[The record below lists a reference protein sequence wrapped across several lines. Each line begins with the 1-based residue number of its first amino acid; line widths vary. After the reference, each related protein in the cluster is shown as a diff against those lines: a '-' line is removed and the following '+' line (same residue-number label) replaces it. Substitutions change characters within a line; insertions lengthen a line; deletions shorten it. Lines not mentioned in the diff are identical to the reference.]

1 MIRKQPVLLL
11 LIGLISFTAFAQ
23 TKLSDGI
30 TSRSLQDAKT
40 PQQAGISAE
49 RLQRLDNAM
58 KQLIDQEKLPGL
70 VALVARN
77 GQIVYHK
84 AYGYADVPSQK
95 PMRTDAIFR
104 IASMTKAITSTA
116 LMMLYEEGAFSLDDP
131 ISKFIPEFKNPRV
144 LASFRFSDSTY
155 TAVPAKSE
163 ITFRHL
169 LTHTSGLGYGVIDG
183 DERFK
188 AMYHKAGIVDLYTTQ
203 NVSIKTNIQKLAALP
218 LHHNPGEKYVY
229 SEGLD
234 VAGYLIEILSG
245 MPFDVFLQKRLFE
258 PMGMNDTYFYLPDA
272 KSSRLVTIHRPSS
285 TSAKWE
291 RFPTTFYDPDY
302 PIKGAKTF
310 FSGGAGLSSTAKD
323 YAVFLQ
329 MLLNG
334 GTYNGKRFLSRPNTQ
349 LLTVSNQTGS
359 LFGGENGDMHF
370 SLGFRVVTEK
380 GERLGMGS
388 AGKFAWGGYFN
399 TNYFAD
405 PKEGIVAVLMKQT
418 QSLNGDT
425 SENVFIRMIYQ
436 SLDD

>member
-11 LIGLISFTAFAQ
+11 LIGLISLTASAQ
-23 TKLSDGI
+23 TKLSEGI

-58 KQLIDQEKLPGL
+58 KQLVDQEKLPGL

-144 LASFRFSDSTY
+144 ISSFRFSDSTH
-155 TAVPAKSE
+155 TSVPAKSE

-203 NVSIKTNIQKLAALP
+203 NISIKANIQKLAALP

-258 PMGMNDTYFYLPDA
+258 PMGMNDTYFYLPEA

-285 TSAKWE
+285 TGAKWE

-418 QSLNGDT
+418 QSLSGDT